1 MKLPTA
7 DRFDTTKIILPGGV
21 REEPMPPDEQI
32 FTVTELSNHLR
43 VHPTTIYRLLRRGLI
58 PGFRVGST
66 WRFSRAAIEE
76 WEHGQGLAEAMAGIA
91 QPRRGRKK
99 K

>member
-1 MKLPTA
+1 
-7 DRFDTTKIILPGGV
+7 
-21 REEPMPPDEQI
+21 MPPDEQI
-32 FTVTELSNHLR
+32 FTVIELSEHLR

-76 WEHGQGLAEAMAGIA
+76 WEHSQGLAEAIA
-91 QPRRGRKK
+91 RLEQPRRGRKK
-99 K
+99 AAK

>member
-1 MKLPTA
+1 
-7 DRFDTTKIILPGGV
+7 
-21 REEPMPPDEQI
+21 MPSDEQI
-32 FTVTELSNHLR
+32 FTVNELSTHLR

-76 WEHGQGLAEAMAGIA
+76 WEHGIGLAPEMPAA
-91 QPRRGRKK
+91 RRGRKRK
-99 K
+99 

>member
-1 MKLPTA
+1 
-7 DRFDTTKIILPGGV
+7 
-21 REEPMPPDEQI
+21 MPPDEQI
-32 FTVTELSNHLR
+32 FTVTELSEHLR

-76 WEHGQGLAEAMAGIA
+76 WEHGQGLAEAMAGLD

-99 K
+99 AIKPAATG

>member
-1 MKLPTA
+1 MFSTESPIIDCK
-7 DRFDTTKIILPGGV
+7 KIPGGKI
-21 REEPMPPDEQI
+21 ETMPPDEQI
-32 FTVTELSNHLR
+32 FTVTELSKHLR

-76 WEHGQGLAEAMAGIA
+76 WEHGNGLAQEMPPA
-91 QPRRGRKK
+91 RRGRKRK
-99 K
+99 